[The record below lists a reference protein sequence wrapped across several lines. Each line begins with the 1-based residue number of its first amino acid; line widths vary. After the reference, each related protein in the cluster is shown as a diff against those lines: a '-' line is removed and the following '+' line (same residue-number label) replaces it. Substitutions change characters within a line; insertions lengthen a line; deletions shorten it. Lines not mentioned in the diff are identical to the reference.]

1 MADASSA
8 DPGISA
14 TGGREDILALWL
26 GLLVFLLALPSAA
39 GLDLVG
45 WVVTT
50 SVWTDPAKALA
61 PASRTYDFLGGAGA
75 LLATV
80 PVRTTPLTQ
89 RLPLEIQSPISIL
102 FPASTSDGASTRQ
115 PPRLMLE
122 TLPQKGLSEPST
134 FSSTATKHFMRG

>member
-1 MADASSA
+1 MGDASSA

-50 SVWTDPAKALA
+50 RVWTDPAKALA
-61 PASRTYDFLGGAGA
+61 PASRTYHFLGGAGPLLATYGA
-75 LLATV
+75 LLAMLTFGTAFLKSV
-80 PVRTTPLTQ
+80 LRRFSVRYSVRLLSAILTW
-89 RLPLEIQSPISIL
+89 
-102 FPASTSDGASTRQ
+102 
-115 PPRLMLE
+115 
-122 TLPQKGLSEPST
+122 
-134 FSSTATKHFMRG
+134 